1 MTAVLRRAARAPF
14 ALVVAVLLLGTGV
27 AGAATGGTFLLG
39 RANTATTTTVLSTTR
54 GVPLDLRGP
63 STRRPLS
70 VSSSV
75 VVPRMNA
82 DLLDGLTGSQLQ
94 RRASAT
100 CPVGTAMT
108 GLGAD
113 GRPSCADL
121 EPAGTLQ
128 TPAVSGTT
136 AGERTLL
143 PTDAAVVGSI
153 VRVGDA
159 CALRFASDAA
169 RTTSVTW
176 SSPLTRRVL
185 EPGDTVT
192 TAASTDHLQ
201 VISWAGGSATLFL
214 TWVPSSSR
222 CAYQGTVTS

>member
-1 MTAVLRRAARAPF
+1 MTAVLRRAAGAPF

-27 AGAATGGTFLLG
+27 AGAATGGTLLLG

-54 GVPLDLRGP
+54 GAPLDLRGP
-63 STRRPLS
+63 STTRPLS

-75 VVPRMNA
+75 VVPHLNA
-82 DLLDGLTGSQLQ
+82 DLLDGLTSSQLQ

-100 CPVGTAMT
+100 CSTGRAMT

-128 TPAVSGTT
+128 TRAVSGTT
-136 AGERTLL
+136 DAEVALV
-143 PTDAAVVGSI
+143 PTDAPLVVT
-153 VRVGDA
+153 VARVGTA

-176 SSPLTRRVL
+176 SSPLTHRVM

-192 TAASTDHLQ
+192 TTASTDHLQ

>member
-75 VVPRMNA
+75 VVPRLNT
-82 DLLDGLTGSQLQ
+82 DLLDGLMGSQLQ

-159 CALRFASDAA
+159 
-169 RTTSVTW
+169 
-176 SSPLTRRVL
+176 
-185 EPGDTVT
+185 
-192 TAASTDHLQ
+192 
-201 VISWAGGSATLFL
+201 
-214 TWVPSSSR
+214 
-222 CAYQGTVTS
+222 